1 MNFYLD
7 AWKKY
12 ANFGGRSRRKEFWI
26 FALVNMV
33 ISWALAFI
41 TGSLGVVGTIVIY
54 GFSLAIFVPG
64 IAVSIRRM
72 HDIGKSGWW
81 LCVNFVPV
89 IGSLWFIMLAAK
101 DSQEGDN
108 QWGAYPK

>member
-12 ANFGGRSRRKEFWI
+12 ATFGGRSRRKEFW
-26 FALVNMV
+26 FFVLVNMV
-33 ISWALAFI
+33 ISLVLGAI
-41 TGSLGVVGTIVIY
+41 TGSLESVGTIILY

-64 IAVSIRRM
+64 IAVSVRRL

-89 IGSLWFIMLAAK
+89 IGSLWFIMLVAK